1 MRRYEKEEWFFLNC
15 NSPADLCA
23 QYGADHSVV
32 LQEYDRCRNGH
43 MLVSGFRVDGGEA
56 RFTTRLLDM
65 EDGAGVGFYYGSG
78 GYNAYVLAVFE
89 NDRVSLRIPNGVPLG
104 DTFRYDGTKRYYEL
118 GEASVP
124 FTLPL
129 WAAVELHGQRI
140 CVRVNEKEILSCDLP
155 KADWRHESPRIILQ
169 ALSVTDAAPVTT
181 AVFQEFDVSGVKK
194 GSQCKGRCIWEKDSS
209 PAGHVSLHLAGER
222 DCWTETDARGN
233 FVFADLPAGEY
244 SCVAAG
250 EKGFSAFSIQHCAT
264 GDEVSAGLRQAEE
277 KGYRN
282 PKERIYQIPEP
293 ESGRTHIPGG
303 ELTDSH
309 DRICLDGIWQFA
321 WDPEGRGEKEGW
333 FDRRKWQRRIQV
345 PFSWQSLTAFG
356 EAFLADAYDL
366 RQNNAWT
373 TNPAELGN
381 TGWYQRT
388 VCPPKEGS
396 WDLVIGAVNGFGN
409 VWLNQE
415 PVGSFESSC
424 GPVRFFLGS
433 MQADRE
439 YRITIQV
446 TYPFDKADICKG
458 KQGFWFTDAPGIWQD
473 VWLEEQREL
482 RITDI
487 LLSYEFVTEDLSR
500 LRLKGQVAI
509 EKRELCREADCG
521 KEVREKN
528 AEQKRL
534 AVEVLLDG
542 KVIKADVQAD
552 ERSEESGNPEGV
564 KSAEEAGKP
573 ERTERLEITEKSEV
587 IESAE
592 RPETLRAIFYME
604 LDQVHLWSPEDP
616 FCYELKARI
625 SKDGRVVEESARK
638 AAFRLIETVG
648 NRLFLNRKPFY
659 MRGVLD
665 QGYNPWGLYTYPA
678 IEGMEPGTMEF
689 DIRKAKEYGYNLI
702 RMHIKDNEPDWYR
715 ICDETGMLVWDEMPV
730 SFYATFRDE
739 KWRINYEQQLKRM
752 IRKQNYHPSVIVFST
767 FNESWGISGD
777 HERSPWDEPEGQAWQ
792 KEMAQRYRTEM
803 PQILL
808 VDNSGYAKTGL
819 TQLLDYHMYPVS
831 YSEARDFYGRLTK
844 QNYPGSVFNCYAEEN
859 KTLMK
864 EDMVRDLLQRT
875 CRMDLKETDF
885 QGKECQSGQPVI
897 ISEFL
902 HINQVEQMVR
912 LYPEIAGFVRM
923 NLSSQENED
932 TSPLTNTRM
941 ERDFGYV
948 HSDFSSA
955 GYGCV
960 NSKNL
965 VLPDYPPLTRQKAG
979 STIEVPVSVSLW
991 DGSLSGKRL
1000 QLRVIGKGIDDQ
1012 GQDDILFD
1020 RQEMEITAEC
1030 YQPYEAAKVCLEIP
1044 FGMKGAYWFC
1054 ELWREEQMLCDSSIQ
1069 MEILED
1075 RAGVV
1080 DCAKNDDETCEV
1092 ARGVICKENCVVGC
1106 HADCGAICNAA
1117 RPVRIETAG
1126 IFGHHEEVNPV
1137 RHLFWMAGAG
1147 ELVYHLPVKAAESDP
1162 DCDLLARME
1171 EEKPYGHPSERTE
1184 KGTLDCH
1191 LSVKPEKRYILR
1203 LEASTCE
1210 CINGTRLSDTR
1221 TYEGRIHVS
1230 IGENSRTYTLPDA
1243 PWDRRALFSNSAGS
1257 SGDEV
1262 LHQNMG
1268 TYGYGY
1274 RLDIPVEHKDLQ
1286 LALERGYL
1294 TLRIRSE
1301 ETGVVLYGERMG
1313 RYGADPM
1320 LLST

>member
-1 MRRYEKEEWFFLNC
+1 
-15 NSPADLCA
+15 
-23 QYGADHSVV
+23 
-32 LQEYDRCRNGH
+32 
-43 MLVSGFRVDGGEA
+43 
-56 RFTTRLLDM
+56 
-65 EDGAGVGFYYGSG
+65 
-78 GYNAYVLAVFE
+78 
-89 NDRVSLRIPNGVPLG
+89 
-104 DTFRYDGTKRYYEL
+104 
-118 GEASVP
+118 
-124 FTLPL
+124 
-129 WAAVELHGQRI
+129 
-140 CVRVNEKEILSCDLP
+140 
-155 KADWRHESPRIILQ
+155 
-169 ALSVTDAAPVTT
+169 
-181 AVFQEFDVSGVKK
+181 
-194 GSQCKGRCIWEKDSS
+194 
-209 PAGHVSLHLAGER
+209 
-222 DCWTETDARGN
+222 
-233 FVFADLPAGEY
+233 
-244 SCVAAG
+244 
-250 EKGFSAFSIQHCAT
+250 
-264 GDEVSAGLRQAEE
+264 
-277 KGYRN
+277 
-282 PKERIYQIPEP
+282 
-293 ESGRTHIPGG
+293 
-303 ELTDSH
+303 
-309 DRICLDGIWQFA
+309 
-321 WDPEGRGEKEGW
+321 
-333 FDRRKWQRRIQV
+333 
-345 PFSWQSLTAFG
+345 
-356 EAFLADAYDL
+356 
-366 RQNNAWT
+366 
-373 TNPAELGN
+373 
-381 TGWYQRT
+381 
-388 VCPPKEGS
+388 
-396 WDLVIGAVNGFGN
+396 
-409 VWLNQE
+409 
-415 PVGSFESSC
+415 
-424 GPVRFFLGS
+424 
-433 MQADRE
+433 
-439 YRITIQV
+439 
-446 TYPFDKADICKG
+446 
-458 KQGFWFTDAPGIWQD
+458 
-473 VWLEEQREL
+473 
-482 RITDI
+482 
-487 LLSYEFVTEDLSR
+487 
-500 LRLKGQVAI
+500 
-509 EKRELCREADCG
+509 
-521 KEVREKN
+521 
-528 AEQKRL
+528 
-534 AVEVLLDG
+534 
-542 KVIKADVQAD
+542 
-552 ERSEESGNPEGV
+552 
-564 KSAEEAGKP
+564 
-573 ERTERLEITEKSEV
+573 
-587 IESAE
+587 
-592 RPETLRAIFYME
+592 
-604 LDQVHLWSPEDP
+604 
-616 FCYELKARI
+616 
-625 SKDGRVVEESARK
+625 
-638 AAFRLIETVG
+638 
-648 NRLFLNRKPFY
+648 

-1075 RAGVV
+1075 RARVV
-1080 DCAKNDDETCEV
+1080 DCAKDDDETCEV

-1117 RPVRIETAG
+1117 RPARIETAG

-1184 KGTLDCH
+1184 KGTWDCH